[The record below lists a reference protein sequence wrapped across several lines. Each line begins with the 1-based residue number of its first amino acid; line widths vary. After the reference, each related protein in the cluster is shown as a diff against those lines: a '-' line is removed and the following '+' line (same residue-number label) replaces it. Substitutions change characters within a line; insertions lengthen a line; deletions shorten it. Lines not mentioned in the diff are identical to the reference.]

1 MTFQSRLRQS
11 WIIAM
16 METRRTFL
24 SRRSFWVYLLA
35 IFPTV
40 IFIGHGLEVKFRAER
55 WSRQQLTPAEKL
67 AWVDTGERADEVL
80 RRAGPPIRDFEWTR
94 RRSREESSVDMRHLM
109 YFDGTRRHDFF
120 FENGLLSEKQTSE
133 LVNFEEERT
142 VFATLFQYFYL
153 RLAIF
158 FGCLGIFMNLFRGE
172 MLDKTLHYWLLLP
185 ARREVLL
192 FGKYVAGVVAAT
204 VIFTTGAVL
213 CFGAM
218 LWPQDPALVAS
229 YWNLNGPMHLA
240 RYAASAALAS
250 VGYGSV
256 FLAAGLLVRNPIVP
270 AAVLLL
276 WESINGFLP
285 ELLQKISVLYY
296 AQSLTPIPAASD
308 PDMPVILKL
317 LLNPSEP
324 APVWAAVLGLAG
336 VTALVL
342 WAASSAVKRL
352 EINYGGD

>member
-1 MTFQSRLRQS
+1 MNLRFRLRQS

-16 METRRTFL
+16 MEARRTFL

-55 WSRQQLTPAEKL
+55 WSRQQVTPAEKL
-67 AWVDTGERADEVL
+67 AWIDTGERADEVL
-80 RRAGPPIRDFEWTR
+80 RRAGAPLRDDEWTR
-94 RRSREESSVDMRHLM
+94 RRGRDESSVDMRHM
-109 YFDGTRRHDFF
+109 TYFDGTRRYDLW
-120 FENGLLSEKQTSE
+120 FENGLLTSKNSNA
-133 LVNFEEERT
+133 LINFEEDRT

-192 FGKYVAGVVAAT
+192 FGKYLAGVVAAT
-204 VIFTTGAVL
+204 VIFTTGAAL

-218 LWPQDPALVAS
+218 LWPQDPAMVAS
-229 YWNLNGPMHLA
+229 YWSLNGPMHLA
-240 RYAASAALAS
+240 RYAASAALAAI
-250 VGYGSV
+250 GYGSV

-285 ELLQKISVLYY
+285 ELLQKFSVLYY

-308 PDMPVILKL
+308 PDMPAFLKL

-324 APVWAAVLGLAG
+324 APAWAAVLGLAC

-342 WAASSAVKRL
+342 WAASNAVKRL